1 MYLKKM
7 CDKIIQSIP
16 FEKHTKKEIIK
27 HYGKKTSTKDLDVE
41 GVIIKLKLTK

>member
-1 MYLKKM
+1 M

-16 FEKHTKKEIIK
+16 FEKFTKQEIIK
-27 HYGKKTSTKDLDVE
+27 HYGKKTKTKDLDVE